1 MKSIKYNKQRCY
13 SLNQIS
19 GAGRR
24 VSESDKTID
33 NTGQKRDN
41 LSRTLKRHNT
51 LQAIGQDPHIGFRV
65 EAETMGRETSSYL
78 DGLARSVNEGKRV
91 DEASNF
97 CRWLRF
103 SGVLKFISSTNC
115 EADAGEL
122 NAKLETILHQCGEI
136 YKGGRVLPKYDSSD
150 IAAIN
155 AKLDY
160 LLAKDSLPVVVEVS
174 APVYASP
181 VALKRLPAGRC

>member
-1 MKSIKYNKQRCY
+1 M
-13 SLNQIS
+13 
-19 GAGRR
+19 
-24 VSESDKTID
+24 SESDKTID